1 MKLSRACLLQRPH
14 VLAAEVSTGGL
25 VRTSFSLPDT
35 GSRSLLLGQRNLLGP
50 FRQGPAIAS
59 VRRH

>member
-1 MKLSRACLLQRPH
+1 MKVSRACLPQRLH
-14 VLAAEVSTGGL
+14 VLAAEVSTEGL

-35 GSRSLLLGQRNLLGP
+35 GSRSLPLGQRNLLGP
-50 FRQGPAIAS
+50 SGQGTAMAS